1 MGFRSCCCDDEAK
14 DISDFVKRVRIV
26 TEGEV
31 SANLNSDMNLS
42 LAMSLLLL
50 LLQLP
55 FKFFSNIVLTFFYL
69 SLLTLFVNYYSDLFL
84 HAQTTIFYVQHE
96 KKIS

>member
-1 MGFRSCCCDDEAK
+1 MGFRRSCCCDDEAK

-31 SANLNSDMNLS
+31 SANLKSDMNLS
-42 LAMSLLLL
+42 LAMSLLLP
-50 LLQLP
+50 LQLP